1 MRQSLILLQFNECL
15 GFGGFFCGKA
25 ELCAENALREGS
37 AGYIFSQ
44 HDVNK
49 VLCQVFITAAV
60 GARGL
65 HRDVIHPIGHVVD
78 VGDAFGVEIKF
89 HRALVSDEAGAP
101 FPCGLTCHKVLG
113 VNHVQAVGILHQD
126 CAAALAARV
135 HGKAHFA
142 GG

>member
-15 GFGGFFCGKA
+15 CFGGFFCGKA

-37 AGYIFSQ
+37 AGYIFPQ

-89 HRALVSDEAGAP
+89 AKTPCTPFFRILSFSQSKSKLFTLFVYPSFSFSVSCKNFCLES
-101 FPCGLTCHKVLG
+101 F
-113 VNHVQAVGILHQD
+113 ILIS
-126 CAAALAARV
+126 
-135 HGKAHFA
+135 
-142 GG
+142 